1 MGANIFWGGI
11 LRALRKKWDLS
22 QKEVAYM
29 IGVSRQTYSAYET
42 GKIHPTPEVI
52 AILSE
57 IYNTDISSYAFAM
70 FPDSLVAETA
80 EYRKAVSQRKKNDYE
95 PGRRRVKK
103 RKVTYFDRELL
114 YPFED
119 EE

>member
-1 MGANIFWGGI
+1 
-11 LRALRKKWDLS
+11 
-22 QKEVAYM
+22 
-29 IGVSRQTYSAYET
+29 
-42 GKIHPTPEVI
+42 
-52 AILSE
+52 
-57 IYNTDISSYAFAM
+57 M